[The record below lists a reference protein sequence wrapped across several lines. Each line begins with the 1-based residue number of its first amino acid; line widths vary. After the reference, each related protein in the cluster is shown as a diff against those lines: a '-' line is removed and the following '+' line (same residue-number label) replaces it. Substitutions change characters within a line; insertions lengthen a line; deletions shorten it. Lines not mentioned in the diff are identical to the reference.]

1 MIFSLGSFSHLSD
14 PSRSPSLCFHCI
26 LLPINA
32 LATLYFKI
40 FIMKS
45 QSQKNSTILQWTLIH
60 SQQLIT
66 FYHICFLSQY
76 VCVCVCARVHRWW
89 WCLVTRL
96 CLTLF
101 WPHGLQTAKLLCP
114 WDFPGKNI
122 WGGLSCPPPK
132 DLPNLGIKLTSPVSK
147 HITGSVTFQL
157 KTFQLA
163 SQKKKQ
169 KLRVIFQSKL

>member
-76 VCVCVCARVHRWW
+76 VCVCVCVCRWW
-89 WCLVTRL
+89 WCLVTQL

-101 WPHGLQTAKLLCP
+101 WPHGLQTARLLCHGISQARILGWVVMP
-114 WDFPGKNI
+114 SSKGSSQPRDQTHISCFQAHYRQHDLSAQNISACISEKEKKAEGYFPI
-122 WGGLSCPPPK
+122 
-132 DLPNLGIKLTSPVSK
+132 
-147 HITGSVTFQL
+147 
-157 KTFQLA
+157 
-163 SQKKKQ
+163 
-169 KLRVIFQSKL
+169 

>member
-45 QSQKNSTILQWTLIH
+45 QSQKNSTILQGTLIH

-66 FYHICFLSQY
+66 FYHICFLYQC
-76 VCVCVCARVHRWW
+76 VCVCVCVCVCRWW
-89 WCLVTRL
+89 WCLVTQL

-101 WPHGLQTAKLLCP
+101 WRHGLQTTRLLCP

-122 WGGLSCPPPK
+122 GVGCMPSSKGSSQPRDWTHVSCFQAHYRQHDLSAQNISACISEK
-132 DLPNLGIKLTSPVSK
+132 E
-147 HITGSVTFQL
+147 
-157 KTFQLA
+157 
-163 SQKKKQ
+163 KKAEGYFP
-169 KLRVIFQSKL
+169 I